1 MASTSKNNVLLD
13 SYKTTVD
20 EIDKNAQRQRSSAS
34 ASYQRLLKYLP
45 DYNAAMGI
53 TGGAAESTLLQANSD
68 HASRVAAIEADAAS
82 QRNAAKLDYNNKVLD
97 SYTENYN
104 LAKDTISNW
113 NGSSAELDEYIKGL
127 DGQMSGEQYNNLL
140 NLYKNQK
147 EVVVEDEENQAKA
160 EATYVGESRTVNGLK
175 DEFEAGEN
183 FHVNLGTTT
192 YNVEVAGENTTSESA
207 TILQAAIDAGIGD
220 KEVFYYGGKVYLK
233 AEGKI
238 YDVRDRVHKSKNGLA
253 GLTDYLKIN
262 SKEKSEFVMP
272 TNLSR

>member
-140 NLYKNQK
+140 NAYKNQR
-147 EVVVEDEENQAKA
+147 EVVVEDEKEQA
-160 EATYVGESRTVNGLK
+160 EAEKLTPISDKNYTISGVNKNISKGDNFTVKIGTNKYTVQWG
-175 DEFEAGEN
+175 GT
-183 FHVNLGTTT
+183 LGK
-192 YNVEVAGENTTSESA
+192 A
-207 TILQAAIDAGIGD
+207 TAAYDAGTNVADGD
-220 KEVFYYGGKVYLK
+220 IYLYDGKLYYKESDGT
-233 AEGKI
+233 I
-238 YDVRDRVHKSKNGLA
+238 YEVERKWLQRENKSGVN
-253 GLTDYLKIN
+253 DYDKL
-262 SKEKSEFVMP
+262 VAALQG
-272 TNLSR
+272 TN